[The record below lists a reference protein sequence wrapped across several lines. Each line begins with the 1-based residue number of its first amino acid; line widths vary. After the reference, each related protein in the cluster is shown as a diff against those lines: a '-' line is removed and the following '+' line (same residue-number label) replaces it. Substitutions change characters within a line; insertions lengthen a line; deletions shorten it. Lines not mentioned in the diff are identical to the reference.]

1 MYYQIVGNYGPQ
13 SLVVSDL
20 LKKSGIFF
28 NNFEDLD
35 NDYMGNYTHNS
46 FLEDYYRPF
55 IKYDTNQYFPTLHTI
70 DQGYKNELISYIRS
84 NHWNNKGSCNLLDML
99 ISPINAE
106 YNQGS
111 VINIVYSYED
121 MNLEFLNLINFD
133 IYNIYS
139 NIISNNLNDFS
150 RNGWNIID
158 IDYKKFLEDPTYQ
171 SLIYQILNISNNI
184 NLDSIYIKY
193 HDTFIKQLSQHTI
206 SNIFNV

>member
-1 MYYQIVGNYGPQ
+1 
-13 SLVVSDL
+13 
-20 LKKSGIFF
+20 
-28 NNFEDLD
+28 
-35 NDYMGNYTHNS
+35 
-46 FLEDYYRPF
+46 
-55 IKYDTNQYFPTLHTI
+55 
-70 DQGYKNELISYIRS
+70 
-84 NHWNNKGSCNLLDML
+84 ML